1 MAIKAQAKSLQEN
14 MAWNSIGSLIYLGC
28 NWLTTVLVV
37 TLSTDY
43 ADSGKFAV
51 AMAVGSLTAAIV
63 LFKVRPV
70 QVSSL
75 QSETVAGDFV
85 GLRVVCTLFALI
97 FTVVYCLISVA
108 PENYLVVALYA
119 LFKVAESFVDVYHGL
134 FQQQNR
140 LDYAGKS
147 QIIRGVLALVSF
159 YIGLAVFNS
168 LVLSIFLMF
177 LSSVAAITI
186 YDMPRARAFASVTPR
201 FNQKAIGR
209 LLKKCAAGFVSSLLI
224 TMIVS
229 IARQSFGLS
238 YGNEV
243 LGRYAAVAT
252 PCVIVQAIAYYV
264 YAPLYNSIGEM
275 KSNHDGRALR
285 KLVFTV
291 TGVIL
296 GLMAACILLALLF
309 GKAALSLL
317 YGETIENYAYL
328 LYGALLCTG
337 GFAILS
343 FMLDTLI
350 IFGRDRLVFLFSV
363 IPVLVCLG
371 GTSFLT
377 CDPNSISILVLVSY
391 SSAILPLCVFFTK
404 ADC

>member
-1 MAIKAQAKSLQEN
+1 MAIKEQAKSLQEN

-177 LSSVAAITI
+177 LSSVAAIMI
-186 YDMPRARAFASVTPR
+186 YDTRAWCCLS
-201 FNQKAIGR
+201 R
-209 LLKKCAAGFVSSLLI
+209 L
-224 TMIVS
+224 TWT
-229 IARQSFGLS
+229 R
-238 YGNEV
+238 
-243 LGRYAAVAT
+243 R
-252 PCVIVQAIAYYV
+252 
-264 YAPLYNSIGEM
+264 
-275 KSNHDGRALR
+275 RR
-285 KLVFTV
+285 
-291 TGVIL
+291 
-296 GLMAACILLALLF
+296 
-309 GKAALSLL
+309 
-317 YGETIENYAYL
+317 
-328 LYGALLCTG
+328 
-337 GFAILS
+337 
-343 FMLDTLI
+343 
-350 IFGRDRLVFLFSV
+350 
-363 IPVLVCLG
+363 
-371 GTSFLT
+371 
-377 CDPNSISILVLVSY
+377 
-391 SSAILPLCVFFTK
+391 
-404 ADC
+404 